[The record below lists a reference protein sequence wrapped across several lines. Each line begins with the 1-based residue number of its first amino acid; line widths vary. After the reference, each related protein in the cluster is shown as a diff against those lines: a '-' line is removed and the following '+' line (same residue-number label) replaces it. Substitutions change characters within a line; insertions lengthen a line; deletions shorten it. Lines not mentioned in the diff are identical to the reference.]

1 MSRLKTLFATPRTEP
16 VFSLFLTGGFP
27 EKDSTVDLVLK
38 LESAGADIIEL
49 GMPFSDPLADGPT
62 IQYASDVAI
71 RNGVGVPQV
80 IEMAAEIRKASDI
93 PLVLMGYINP
103 VIRYGMEAFFRDAAA
118 AGADGVILPDVPVE
132 ESEPIRAL
140 CQTYGL
146 DFIFLVAPNTT
157 DERMRVVDS
166 LSSGFVYCVSVTG
179 VTGARDGGDVNKSV
193 ERFKDRVKAN
203 ITINPVLVG
212 FGIKSHEDAKLIA
225 SGLNGFIIG
234 SALIE
239 TIRSNYPASNWKEK
253 VVQFVREVKT
263 GS

>member
-1 MSRLKTLFATPRTEP
+1 MSRLKTLFSISLTEP

-27 EKDSTVDLVLK
+27 EKDATVDLVLR
-38 LESAGADIIEL
+38 LEQAGADIIEL

-80 IEMAAEIRKASDI
+80 IGMVREIRKSSSI

-103 VIRYGMEAFFRDAAA
+103 VIRYGLEAFFKDAAE

-140 CQTYGL
+140 CQSHGL
-146 DFIFLVAPNTT
+146 DLIFLVAPNTT

-179 VTGARDGGDVNKSV
+179 VTGARDGEDVNRSV

-203 ITINPVLVG
+203 ITRNPVLVG
-212 FGIKSHEDAKLIA
+212 FGIKSHEDAKQIA

-234 SALIE
+234 SAFIE
-239 TIRSNYPASNWKEK
+239 TIRSEYPGANWKEK
-253 VVQFVREVKT
+253 VVQFVRSVKT

>member
-1 MSRLKTLFATPRTEP
+1 MSRLQTLFATPRTEP

-27 EKDSTVDLVLK
+27 EKDSTVDLVLSV
-38 LESAGADIIEL
+38 EAAGADIIEL

-80 IEMAAEIRKASDI
+80 IQMAADIRKASDI

-140 CQTYGL
+140 CQQYGL

-179 VTGARDGGDVNKSV
+179 VTGARDGDDVNASV
-193 ERFKDRVKAN
+193 DRFKNRVKAN
-203 ITINPVLVG
+203 ITKNPVLVG
-212 FGIKSHEDAKLIA
+212 FGIKSHEDAKRIA

-234 SALIE
+234 SAFIE
-239 TIRSNYPASNWKEK
+239 TIRSHYPGSNWKEK
-253 VVQFVREVKT
+253 VVQFVRSVKT

>member
-1 MSRLKTLFATPRTEP
+1 MSRLKTLFDTPRTEP

-27 EKDSTVDLVLK
+27 EKDSTVDLVLN
-38 LESAGADIIEL
+38 LEAAGADIIEL

-80 IEMAAEIRKASDI
+80 IDMVAEIRKSSDI

-103 VIRYGMEAFFRDAAA
+103 VIRYGLEAFFKDAAA

-132 ESEPIRAL
+132 ESEPIRAM
-140 CQTYGL
+140 CQQYGL
-146 DFIFLVAPNTT
+146 DFIFLVAPNST
-157 DERMRVVDS
+157 DERMRVVDT
-166 LSSGFVYCVSVTG
+166 LSRGFVYCVSVTG
-179 VTGARDGGDVNKSV
+179 VTGARDGEDVNKSV
-193 ERFKDRVKAN
+193 DRFKARVKAN
-203 ITINPVLVG
+203 VVENPVMVG
-212 FGIKSHEDAKLIA
+212 FGIKSHEDAKRIA

-234 SALIE
+234 SALID
-239 TIRSNYPASNWKEK
+239 TIRTHYPDPSWKER
-253 VVQFVREVKT
+253 VVQFVRSVKT

>member
-1 MSRLKTLFATPRTEP
+1 MSRLKTLFDAPRTEP

-38 LESAGADIIEL
+38 LEDAGADIIEL

-71 RNGVGVPQV
+71 RNGVGVPHILQMV
-80 IEMAAEIRKASDI
+80 ADIRKSSDI

-103 VIRYGMEAFFRDAAA
+103 VIRYGMDAFFKDAAA

-140 CQTYGL
+140 CQQYGL
-146 DFIFLVAPNTT
+146 DFIFLVAPNST
-157 DERMRVVDS
+157 DERMRVVDT
-166 LSSGFVYCVSVTG
+166 LSTGFVYCVSVTG
-179 VTGARDGGDVNKSV
+179 VTGTRDGEDVNKSV
-193 ERFKDRVKAN
+193 ERFKARVKAN
-203 ITINPVLVG
+203 ITKNPVLVG
-212 FGIKSHEDAKLIA
+212 FGIKSHKDAKLIA

-239 TIRSNYPASNWKEK
+239 TIRTHYPDPNWKER
-253 VVQFVREVKT
+253 VVQFVRSVKT

>member
-203 ITINPVLVG
+203 ITKNPVLVG

>member
-1 MSRLKTLFATPRTEP
+1 MSRLKTLFDTPRAEP

-38 LESAGADIIEL
+38 LEAAGADIIEL

-62 IQYASDVAI
+62 IQYASDIAI

-80 IEMAAEIRKASDI
+80 IAMAREIRKSSDI

-103 VIRYGMEAFFRDAAA
+103 VIHYGMEAFFKDAGE
-118 AGADGVILPDVPVE
+118 AGVDGIILPDIPVE

-146 DFIFLVAPNTT
+146 DLVFLVAPNTT

-179 VTGARDGGDVNKSV
+179 VTGARDGEDVNKSV
-193 ERFKDRVKAN
+193 DRFKTRVKAN
-203 ITINPVLVG
+203 VVKNPVMVG
-212 FGIKSHEDAKLIA
+212 FGIKSHEDAKRIA
-225 SGLNGFIIG
+225 SGLNGFIIA
-234 SALIE
+234 SALIG
-239 TIRSNYPASNWKEK
+239 TIRSHYPAPDWKER
-253 VVQFVREVKT
+253 VVQFVRSVKT